1 MALTYAQTAELMK
14 DAVFRGRVSVGC
26 VNFARYITDEAA
38 STPAHSTRIKWAQ
51 QTLLTPD
58 IAVNQVIPTVVT
70 DDAVQDAGLDADGTS
85 AITDPALQS
94 AVETAVNK
102 LL

>member
-1 MALTYAQTAELMK
+1 MSLSYEATAELMK
-14 DAVFRGRVSVGC
+14 DLTFRGRVSIAC
-26 VNFARYITDEAA
+26 VNYARYITDEAA
-38 STPAHSTRIKWAQ
+38 TTPAHSTRYRWAQ
-51 QTLLTPD
+51 QTLISPEG
-58 IAVNQVIPTVVT
+58 AVAQVIPTVVT
-70 DDAVQDAGLDADGTS
+70 DSAVQDAGGA